1 MEIALG
7 SLAWLNSEED
17 VLYSEEAH
25 FEYQTGNQLSWLEM
39 LQFSFQKY
47 ATIAS

>member
-7 SLAWLNSEED
+7 TLAWLNSED

-25 FEYQTGNQLSWLEM
+25 FEYQIGNQLSWLEM

-47 ATIAS
+47 VTIAS